1 MGVDSDNN
9 FTGDKGVTMTTPELI
24 NGESATCIVSDKWG
38 TKYVAYYDGAWW
50 GVKSE
55 EEIDVVLWE
64 YKTVY

>member
-1 MGVDSDNN
+1 
-9 FTGDKGVTMTTPELI
+9 MTTPELI

-64 YKTVY
+64 YV